1 MAKPIRV
8 LCVHG
13 VNVSEKDTGWQ
24 PGWTQ
29 AIETEFKQAGAQVQ
43 IQPTSLPYDEYEMWV
58 PRDFKPLNKALAGKP
73 EYVGRSGTVKR
84 LGRSASLLTLD
95 NRAYDRVTRAQ
106 DHKGPYLPLIIQ
118 ACREAEYSYEYKHG
132 FTAYGAFTY
141 SLARML
147 RALAKQGRTPTFA
160 DLVKLTAKDLTAL
173 GYDQHPVILGPKTV
187 TVSPLPWRGGT
198 AAKTTALRGADA

>member
-1 MAKPIRV
+1 MAKVIRV

-13 VNVSEKDTGWQ
+13 VNVDEKDSDWQ

-29 AIETEFKQAGAQVQ
+29 AIETGLE
-43 IQPTSLPYDEYEMWV
+43 
-58 PRDFKPLNKALAGKP
+58 PLNKVFAGKS

-118 ACREAEYSYEYKHG
+118 ACREAEYSYEYRHG
-132 FTAYGAFTY
+132 VTSYGAFTY
-141 SLARML
+141 SLARLL
-147 RALAKQGRTPTFA
+147 RRRARQGKAPSFA
-160 DLVKLTAKDLTAL
+160 DLVKLTAKDLSAL
-173 GYDQHPVILGPKTV
+173 GYDQHPVILGSESV
-187 TVSPLPWRGGT
+187 
-198 AAKTTALRGADA
+198 TTAPVPWQTVARMGKARSRRD